1 MPSNLHKG
9 SFVDRIATEAKISK
23 SQAEAAYEALIGGIQ
38 DALAAG
44 DKVTLTGF
52 GTFSTADRK
61 GRTGRNPKTGAPIYI
76 AARRV
81 PKFSAGKG
89 LKDSVA
95 DSRIPLATFGAQIH

>member
-1 MPSNLHKG
+1 MPNNLHKM
-9 SFVDRIATEAKISK
+9 SFVERIAAEAEISK
-23 SQAEAAYEALIGGIQ
+23 AQALKAYEALIGGIQ
-38 DALAAG
+38 DALSSG

-61 GRTGRNPKTGAPIYI
+61 ARTGRNPQTGAPIYI

-81 PKFSAGKG
+81 PKFTAGKT

-95 DSRIPLATFGAQIH
+95 ERKMAMSEFGGSLY